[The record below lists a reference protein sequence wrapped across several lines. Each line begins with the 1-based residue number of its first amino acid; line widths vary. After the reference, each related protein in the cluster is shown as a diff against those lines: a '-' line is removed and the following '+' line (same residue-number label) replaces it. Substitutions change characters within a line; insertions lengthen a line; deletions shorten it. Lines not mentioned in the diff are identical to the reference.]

1 MEGAADD
8 LSGYAVEA
16 TDGRVGTV
24 AAADDGA
31 IVLSPDPA
39 FFAKKLILPA
49 DAVERVD
56 VGARTVYVAR
66 SKDEVKDAP
75 QVDDDLGAEESAEAT
90 PYYDHELAPFTDDGA
105 GYSDP
110 VPPEP

>member
-1 MEGAADD
+1 MEPPPED

-24 AAADDGA
+24 AAAAEGA
-31 IVLSPDPA
+31 IVLAPDPA

-49 DAVERVD
+49 DAVDRID
-56 VGARTVYVAR
+56 VAARTVYVDR

-75 QVDDDLGAEESAEAT
+75 QVDDDLGPEGSAEAT
-90 PYYDHELAPFTDDGA
+90 TYYDHELAPFTDDGA
-105 GYSDP
+105 GYADP
-110 VPPEP
+110 VPPE